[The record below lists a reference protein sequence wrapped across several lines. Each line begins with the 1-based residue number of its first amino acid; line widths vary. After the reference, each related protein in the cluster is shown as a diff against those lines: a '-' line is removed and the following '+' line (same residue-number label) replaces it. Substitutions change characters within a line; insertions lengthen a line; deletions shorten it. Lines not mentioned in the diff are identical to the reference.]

1 MVPTTRAFLALVA
14 LAVLLALGANARIL
28 QEAPEAEELPEETFE
43 ETVPGGWMDV
53 TDVRT
58 AEGEWHE
65 RRDPK
70 SATDLNIAMVR
81 GDA

>member
-58 AEGEWHE
+58 AEGKWHE